1 MNGKLKCKVAAVNEV
16 SQLCNGKVSERVF
29 IEYKGTLSKEI
40 PKLIYFKPISR
51 SFLRRIFISK

>member
-40 PKLIYFKPISR
+40 PKLIYFKTNFSIILAEGIH
-51 SFLRRIFISK
+51 F

>member
-40 PKLIYFKPISR
+40 LKLICFQTNISIILVEGIH
-51 SFLRRIFISK
+51 F